1 MEMHQVRYFLAAAR
15 TLNFTRA
22 AEESNVSQPSLT
34 RAIQKLEEEFGGQLF
49 RRERSL
55 THLTE
60 LGRQMVPLLERTYE
74 AAQAA
79 KLLAKGIGKD
89 TLAPM
94 TLGVAGSISAQLQS
108 ALAEVSA
115 ALPGFQLTLTKGDV
129 ATLIDG
135 LLKGDIDAAILVEPR
150 VAPERLDRIELVQQ
164 RFAVIAPSDGELAQ
178 TSNLS
183 VEHLGAV
190 GWIRGDSDISD
201 EFQERCAAAGVDPE
215 FRHSA
220 GSESDL
226 IELVGS
232 GLGCALVAT
241 SARLPASVV
250 ALPIKELLITRAT
263 VFVTVSGRKRSTAT
277 DALIRAVRARS
288 WAACS

>member
-22 AEESNVSQPSLT
+22 AEDSNVSQPSLT

-60 LGRQMVPLLERTYE
+60 LGRQMVPLLERTYQ

-79 KLLAKGIGKD
+79 KQLAMGIGKD

-108 ALAEVSA
+108 ALGEVSS
-115 ALPGFQLTLTKGDV
+115 ALPGFQLSLMKGD
-129 ATLIDG
+129 ASTLIDG
-135 LLKGDIDAAILVEPR
+135 MLKGDIDAAILVEPR
-150 VAPERLDRIELVQQ
+150 VAPERLDRIELVRQC
-164 RFAVIAPSDGELAQ
+164 FVVIAPRDCELAQ
-178 TSNLS
+178 TDK
-183 VEHLGAV
+183 VEFEHLAGV
-190 GWIRGDSDISD
+190 GWIKGDRDIAE
-201 EFQERCAAAGVDPE
+201 EFSERCAAAGIEPE
-215 FRHSA
+215 FRHDA
-220 GSESDL
+220 ASEADL

-232 GLGCALVAT
+232 GLGCALVAS
-241 SARLPASVV
+241 SAALPASVV
-250 ALPIKELLITRAT
+250 SLQVNELSIMRAT
-263 VFVTVSGRKRSTAT
+263 VFVTVAGRKRSTAT
-277 DALIRAVRARS
+277 DALIRAVKARS
-288 WAACS
+288 WAAA